1 MSILIAFLG
10 GMLTLLS
17 PCTLPVIPLLFASVR
32 GRRGQMAIMLAG
44 MALMFGAVS
53 WLVTVASGWVVNL
66 TLAGRGLALA
76 FFALVGLSLLSQRVA
91 QRLTSPLVAL
101 GNQLN
106 DASSRQ
112 RGWIGSLLAGLA
124 VGLLWAPCAGPVLG
138 AILSLGFVH
147 PGQATSGGLL
157 LAYGSGGALM
167 LFLLGWCGAALIAR
181 LRRGQAFGERLRRL
195 AGGNAGLGGADRQ
208 RRRSLSAERWWTE
221 PGAGA
226 AAGRPSAAAG
236 AKTSLQP
243 IAAPQ
248 PSSAMPSLAGGSAWI
263 NSPALTQERLKGKVV
278 LVDFWTRECINCQ
291 HTLPYVRDWANK
303 YRAAGLVVI
312 GVHTPEYPWERSL
325 PLLRQAVKDWRVTY
339 PVVADNEYAIW
350 NAFGNQYWP
359 AHYIFDARGQLRYT
373 AFGEGDYARQE
384 QVIQQLLQESKA

>member
-1 MSILIAFLG
+1 M
-10 GMLTLLS
+10 
-17 PCTLPVIPLLFASVR
+17 
-32 GRRGQMAIMLAG
+32 
-44 MALMFGAVS
+44 
-53 WLVTVASGWVVNL
+53 
-66 TLAGRGLALA
+66 
-76 FFALVGLSLLSQRVA
+76 
-91 QRLTSPLVAL
+91 
-101 GNQLN
+101 
-106 DASSRQ
+106 
-112 RGWIGSLLAGLA
+112 
-124 VGLLWAPCAGPVLG
+124 GLLWAPCAGPVLG

-147 PGQATSGGLL
+147 PGQASTGGLL

-181 LRRGQAFGERLRRL
+181 LRRGLAFGERLRRL
-195 AGGNAGLGGADRQ
+195 AGVAMLAPVALIASGGDRYLQSAGGWSQALEQ
-208 RRRSLSAERWWTE
+208 RL
-221 PGAGA
+221 A
-226 AAGRPSAAAG
+226 ARLPQPEQ
-236 AKTSLQP
+236 KTILQP

-248 PSSAMPSLAGGSAWI
+248 PSSAMPSLAGGSAWL
-263 NSPALTQERLKGKVV
+263 NSPALTPERLKGKVV

-325 PLLRQAVKDWRVTY
+325 PLLRQAVKDGRITY

>member
-1 MSILIAFLG
+1 
-10 GMLTLLS
+10 
-17 PCTLPVIPLLFASVR
+17 
-32 GRRGQMAIMLAG
+32 MLA
-44 MALMFGAVS
+44 
-53 WLVTVASGWVVNL
+53 
-66 TLAGRGLALA
+66 
-76 FFALVGLSLLSQRVA
+76 
-91 QRLTSPLVAL
+91 
-101 GNQLN
+101 
-106 DASSRQ
+106 
-112 RGWIGSLLAGLA
+112 
-124 VGLLWAPCAGPVLG
+124 PV
-138 AILSLGFVH
+138 
-147 PGQATSGGLL
+147 
-157 LAYGSGGALM
+157 
-167 LFLLGWCGAALIAR
+167 ALIASGGDR
-181 LRRGQAFGERLRRL
+181 YLQSAGGLSQALEQRL
-195 AGGNAGLGGADRQ
+195 AARLPQ
-208 RRRSLSAERWWTE
+208 PEQ
-221 PGAGA
+221 
-226 AAGRPSAAAG
+226 
-236 AKTSLQP
+236 KTSLQP

-263 NSPALTQERLKGKVV
+263 NSPALTPERLKGKVV

-325 PLLRQAVKDWRVTY
+325 PLLRQAVKDWRITY